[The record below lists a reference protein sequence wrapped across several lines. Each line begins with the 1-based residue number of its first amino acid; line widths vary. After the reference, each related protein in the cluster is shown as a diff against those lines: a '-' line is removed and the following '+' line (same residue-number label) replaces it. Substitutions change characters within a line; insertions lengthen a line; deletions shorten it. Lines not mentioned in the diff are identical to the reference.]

1 MISQNKKTRYMKKII
16 QTVMILAAAVTVA
29 ACVGKNGGKA
39 SGEGKAGEATQAAA
53 GTPGTAESGKPG
65 TAAPDAPVKV
75 EIALAAY
82 KDVPQDEVYSSTVQ
96 AYAINNIVPQSGGRI
111 KKINVEVGDFVRAG
125 QVLAEMDALN
135 LDQAR
140 LKLVNDSTE
149 LSRLRTLFQEGGV
162 SQSDFE
168 AVELAYKVS
177 KSQYDNLLEN
187 TILRSPIS
195 GVVTARG
202 YDRGDMYAMASPIYV
217 VQQITPVKL
226 LVGISESEYTRL
238 HRGDAVT
245 LTVDAI
251 PGREFTG
258 KVGRIY
264 PTIDPASHTF
274 TAEVLVTNGD
284 CVLRPGMYARVKVT
298 FEVRRSIVVP
308 DAAVQKQQGSG
319 VRVVYVVGPD
329 DTVDIVPVTPGRH
342 IGSEYEILE
351 GLSEGERVVVKGHSA
366 LRNGSKVT
374 I

>member
-1 MISQNKKTRYMKKII
+1 MISLNNKTQDMKRIFQI
-16 QTVMILAAAVTVA
+16 ALWVAAAVTVA
-29 ACVGKNGGKA
+29 ACAGKKD
-39 SGEGKAGEATQAAA
+39 GKAG
-53 GTPGTAESGKPG
+53 G
-65 TAAPDAPVKV
+65 TAAAQAAPGAEAGAPVKV
-75 EIALAAY
+75 ETALATY
-82 KDVPQDEVYSSTVQ
+82 RDVPQDEVYSSTVQ

-111 KKINVEVGDFVRAG
+111 KKINVEVGDFVRRG
-125 QVLAEMDALN
+125 QILAEMDALN

-140 LKLVNDSTE
+140 LKLANDSTE
-149 LSRLRTLFQEGGV
+149 LGRLRTLLAEGGV

-168 AVELAYKVS
+168 AVELAYNVS
-177 KSQYDNLLEN
+177 KSQYQNLLEN

-202 YDRGDMYAMASPIYV
+202 YDRGDMYAMAAPIYV

-238 HRGDAVT
+238 HIGDAVT
-245 LTVDAI
+245 LTADAL

-258 KVGRIY
+258 RVNRVY

-274 TAEVLVTNGD
+274 TAEVLVSNGD
-284 CVLRPGMYARVKVT
+284 RVLRPGMYARVKVT

-308 DAAVQKQQGSG
+308 DVAVQKQQGSG

-342 IGSEYEILE
+342 IGKEYEILE

-366 LRNGSKVT
+366 LRNGSKVA

>member
-1 MISQNKKTRYMKKII
+1 MKDMKRTIR
-16 QTVMILAAAVTVA
+16 TALAAAAALILAACA
-29 ACVGKNGGKA
+29 GKSGGKDA
-39 SGEGKAGEATQAAA
+39 SKAA
-53 GTPGTAESGKPG
+53 GMP
-65 TAAPDAPVKV
+65 AADAPVKV
-75 EIALAAY
+75 ETAVAAFR
-82 KDVPQDEVYSSTVQ
+82 DVPQDEVYSSTVQ

-125 QVLAEMDALN
+125 QVLAVMDVLN
-135 LDQAR
+135 LEQAR

-149 LSRLRTLFQEGGV
+149 LSRLRTLLDEGGV

-177 KSQYDNLLEN
+177 KTSYQNLLEN
-187 TILRSPIS
+187 TYLRSPIS

-202 YDRGDMYAMASPIYV
+202 YDRGDMYSMGSPLYV

-226 LVGISESEYTRL
+226 LVGISETNYTKL
-238 HRGDAVT
+238 QRGDKVDI
-245 LTVDAI
+245 TVDAL
-251 PGREFTG
+251 PGRTFEG

-264 PTIDPASHTF
+264 PTIDAASHTF
-274 TAEVLVTNGD
+274 TAEVLVPNGD
-284 CVLRPGMYARVKVT
+284 RALRPGMYARVKVT
-298 FEVRRSIVVP
+298 FAVNRSIVVP

-342 IGSEYEILE
+342 IGKEYEILE
-351 GLSEGERVVVKGHSA
+351 GLHEGERVVVKGHSA
-366 LRNGSKVT
+366 LRNGSKVAA

>member
-1 MISQNKKTRYMKKII
+1 MRKTVLLAMTAAILVSCAGKSSSQAGAD
-16 QTVMILAAAVTVA
+16 AA
-29 ACVGKNGGKA
+29 KA
-39 SGEGKAGEATQAAA
+39 PA
-53 GTPGTAESGKPG
+53 P
-65 TAAPDAPVKV
+65 AAPDAPVKV
-75 EIALAAY
+75 ETVLAAY
-82 KDVPQDEVYSSTVQ
+82 REVPQDEVYSSTVQ

-111 KKINVEVGDFVRAG
+111 KKINVEVGDFVRKG

-135 LDQAR
+135 LEQAQ

-149 LSRLRTLFQEGGV
+149 LSRLRALLQEGGV

-168 AVELAYKVS
+168 AAELAYKVS
-177 KSQYDNLLEN
+177 KSSYENLLEN

-226 LVGISESEYTRL
+226 LVGISESEYTHL
-238 HRGDAVT
+238 HRGDGVT
-245 LTVDAI
+245 VTVDAL
-251 PGREFTG
+251 PGREFAG

-274 TAEVLVTNGD
+274 TAEVLVSNGD
-284 CVLRPGMYARVKVT
+284 CSLRPGMYARVKVT

-308 DAAVQKQQGSG
+308 DTAVQKQQGSG

-329 DTVDIVPVTPGRH
+329 DTVGIVPVTPGRH
-342 IGSEYEILE
+342 VGSEYEILE
-351 GLSEGERVVVKGHSA
+351 GLSEGERVVVKGHTT
-366 LRNGSKVT
+366 LRNGSKVSY
-374 I
+374 

>member
-1 MISQNKKTRYMKKII
+1 MKRIFQIAMI
-16 QTVMILAAAVTVA
+16 VAAAVTVA
-29 ACVGKNGGKA
+29 ACAGKNGGKA
-39 SGEGKAGEATQAAA
+39 TEATQNA
-53 GTPGTAESGKPG
+53 K
-65 TAAPDAPVKV
+65 AAPAGVPGSDGPVKV
-75 EIALAAY
+75 EIAVAQY
-82 KDVPQDEVYSSTVQ
+82 RDVPQDEVYSSTVQ

-111 KKINVEVGDFVRAG
+111 KKINVEVGDFVGRG
-125 QVLAEMDALN
+125 QILAEMDALN

-140 LKLVNDSTE
+140 LKLINDSTE
-149 LSRLRTLFQEGGV
+149 LSRLRTLLQEGGV
-162 SQSDFE
+162 SQSDYE

-177 KSQYDNLLEN
+177 KSSYQNLLEN
-187 TILRSPIS
+187 TYLRSPIS
-195 GVVTARG
+195 GVITARG
-202 YDRGDMYAMASPIYV
+202 YDRGDMYSMGSPLYV

-264 PTIDPASHTF
+264 PTIDAASHTF
-274 TAEVLVTNGD
+274 TAEVLVPNGD
-284 CVLRPGMYARVKVT
+284 RVLRPGMYARVKVT

-308 DAAVQKQQGSG
+308 DTAVQKQQGSG

-342 IGSEYEILE
+342 VGSEYEILE
-351 GLSEGERVVVKGHSA
+351 GLSEGERVVVKGHTT
-366 LRNGSKVT
+366 LRNGSKVSY
-374 I
+374 

>member
-1 MISQNKKTRYMKKII
+1 MKRIFQI
-16 QTVMILAAAVTVA
+16 AMILAAAVTVA
-29 ACVGKNGGKA
+29 ACAGKNGGKA
-39 SGEGKAGEATQAAA
+39 AGQAVQADAPA
-53 GTPGTAESGKPG
+53 GQTGQAG
-65 TAAPDAPVKV
+65 APDGQAGAPVKV
-75 EIALAAY
+75 EIATAAY
-82 KDVPQDEVYSSTVQ
+82 QDVPKDEIFSSTVQ
-96 AYAINNIVPQSGGRI
+96 AYAINNIAPQSGGRI
-111 KKINVEVGDFVRAG
+111 KKIHVEVGDFVRAG

-149 LSRLRTLFQEGGV
+149 LSRLRTLLQEGGV

-177 KSQYDNLLEN
+177 KSQYENLLEN

-226 LVGISESEYTRL
+226 LVGISESDYTKL

-245 LTVDAI
+245 LTVDAL

-274 TAEVLVTNGD
+274 TAEVLVPNGD
-284 CVLRPGMYARVKVT
+284 RVLRPGMYARVKVT
-298 FEVRRSIVVP
+298 FEVSRSIVVP
-308 DAAVQKQQGSG
+308 DSAVQKQQGSG

-329 DTVDIVPVTPGRH
+329 DTVDIVEVRPGRH
-342 IGSEYEILE
+342 FGREYEILE
-351 GLSEGERVVVKGHSA
+351 GLSEGEKVVVKGHSA
-366 LRNGSKVT
+366 LRNGSKVAY
-374 I
+374 

>member
-1 MISQNKKTRYMKKII
+1 MISPNNKTQYMKRFLQIAL
-16 QTVMILAAAVTVA
+16 ILAAAATVA
-29 ACVGKNGGKA
+29 ACAGKNGGKTQTA
-39 SGEGKAGEATQAAA
+39 AGKAG
-53 GTPGTAESGKPG
+53 
-65 TAAPDAPVKV
+65 AAPAGQSDAPVKV
-75 EIALAAY
+75 ELAVAGY
-82 KDVPQDEVYSSTVQ
+82 RDVPQDEVYSSTVQ

-111 KKINVEVGDFVRAG
+111 KKINVEVGDFVRRG

-135 LDQAR
+135 LEQAR

-149 LSRLRTLFQEGGV
+149 LSRLRTLLQEGGV

-177 KSQYDNLLEN
+177 KSSYQNLLEN
-187 TILRSPIS
+187 TILRSPIA

-202 YDRGDMYAMASPIYV
+202 YDRGDMYAMGSPLYV

-238 HRGDAVT
+238 HRGDAVS
-245 LTVDAI
+245 LTVDAL

-258 KVGRIY
+258 KVGRIH

-274 TAEVLVTNGD
+274 TAEILVSNSD

-308 DAAVQKQQGSG
+308 DTAVQKQQGSG
-319 VRVVYVVGPD
+319 VRVVYVVGSD

-342 IGSEYEILE
+342 IGGEYEILE

-374 I
+374 AI

>member
-1 MISQNKKTRYMKKII
+1 MISPNKKKRYMKRISRI
-16 QTVMILAAAVTVA
+16 AMIVAAAVTVA
-29 ACVGKNGGKA
+29 ACMGKKNA
-39 SGEGKAGEATQAAA
+39 SEASQAAPA
-53 GTPGTAESGKPG
+53 AASQAVKAPGAPSEPG
-65 TAAPDAPVKV
+65 APVKV
-75 EIALAAY
+75 ETALAAY

-96 AYAINNIVPQSGGRI
+96 PYAINNIVPQSGGRI
-111 KKINVEVGDFVRAG
+111 KKINVEVGDFVRKG

-135 LDQAR
+135 LEQAR

-177 KSQYDNLLEN
+177 RAQYDNLVEN
-187 TILRSPIS
+187 TILRSPLN

-202 YDRGDMYAMASPIYV
+202 YDSGDMYAMASPIYV

-238 HRGDAVT
+238 HRGDGVT
-245 LTVDAI
+245 LTADAL

-258 KVGRIY
+258 KVNRIY

-274 TAEVLVTNGD
+274 SAEILVSNGD
-284 CVLRPGMYARVKVT
+284 RVLRPGMYARVKVT

-374 I
+374 AI

>member
-1 MISQNKKTRYMKKII
+1 MKRIFQFGWI
-16 QTVMILAAAVTVA
+16 AVAAVTVA
-29 ACVGKNGGKA
+29 ACAGKSSQKA
-39 SGEGKAGEATQAAA
+39 SEPAS
-53 GTPGTAESGKPG
+53 TAS
-65 TAAPDAPVKV
+65 AAPVQAGPVKV
-75 EIALAAY
+75 ETVLASAR
-82 KDVPQDEVYSSTVQ
+82 DVPQDETFSSTVQ
-96 AYAINNIVPQSGGRI
+96 AYAINNIVPQTGGRI

-168 AVELAYKVS
+168 QVELAYKVS

-187 TILRSPIS
+187 TVLRSPIS

-202 YDRGDMYAMASPIYV
+202 YDKGDMYAMASPIYV

-226 LVGISESEYTRL
+226 LVGISETDYTKL

-245 LTVDAI
+245 LTADAL

-274 TAEVLVTNGD
+274 TAEILVPNND
-284 CVLRPGMYARVKVT
+284 RALRPGMYARVKVT
-298 FEVRRSIVVP
+298 FEVNHSIVIP
-308 DAAVQKQQGSG
+308 DAAVVKQQGSG

-329 DTVDIVPVTPGRH
+329 NTVDLVEVRPGRH
-342 IGSEYEILE
+342 IGREYEILE
-351 GLSEGERVVVKGHSA
+351 GLSEGDRVVVKGHST
-366 LRNGSKVT
+366 LRNGSQVT
-374 I
+374 F

>member
-1 MISQNKKTRYMKKII
+1 MKRFFQIAL
-16 QTVMILAAAVTVA
+16 ILAAAVTVA
-29 ACVGKNGGKA
+29 ACAGKNGGKA
-39 SGEGKAGEATQAAA
+39 TQATQNA
-53 GTPGTAESGKPG
+53 K
-65 TAAPDAPVKV
+65 AAPAGMPGSDGPVKV
-75 EIALAAY
+75 EIAVAQY
-82 KDVPQDEVYSSTVQ
+82 RDVPQDEVYSSTVQ

-111 KKINVEVGDFVRAG
+111 KKINVEVGDFVRKG
-125 QVLAEMDALN
+125 QILAEMDALN

-149 LSRLRTLFQEGGV
+149 LSRLRTLLQEGGV

-177 KSQYDNLLEN
+177 KSSYQNLLEN

-202 YDRGDMYAMASPIYV
+202 YDRGDMYAMGSPLYV

-245 LTVDAI
+245 LTVDAR

-264 PTIDPASHTF
+264 PTIDAASHTF
-274 TAEVLVTNGD
+274 TAEVLVPNGD
-284 CVLRPGMYARVKVT
+284 CALRPGMYARVKVT

-308 DAAVQKQQGSG
+308 DVAVQKQQGSG
-319 VRVVYVVGPD
+319 VRVVYVVGPEE
-329 DTVDIVPVTPGRH
+329 TVDIVPVTPGRH

-366 LRNGSKVT
+366 LRNGSKVAM
-374 I
+374 